1 MRKIRYAV
9 AMSLDGYIA
18 GRNDEADWIVMHDE
32 KAATRYFT
40 SFIAEFDSV
49 VIGGR
54 TWQLM
59 ARDNPQMEYPGLRT
73 YVLSRT
79 LSPHTYPKVTVFGED
94 GIAKIAALRE
104 TPGKDIWLFGGGNL
118 FGSFVAAD
126 LVDTV
131 ELGVFPVILG
141 GGKPLMSGYMDRVNL
156 ELTNVERNA
165 VGCLSIGY
173 TVRRK

>member
-18 GRNDEADWIVMHDE
+18 GRNDEADWIVMSDQ
-32 KAATRYFT
+32 KAATEYFT
-40 SFIAEFDSV
+40 SFVAEFDTV

-54 TWQLM
+54 TWEFM
-59 ARDNPQMEYPGLRT
+59 ARGNSQAEYPGLRT

-94 GIAKIAALRE
+94 GITKIAALRE
-104 TPGKDIWLFGGGNL
+104 IPGKDIWLFGGGNL
-118 FGSFVAAD
+118 FGSFAAAN

-131 ELGVFPVILG
+131 ELGIFPVILG
-141 GGKPLMSGYMDRVNL
+141 EGKPLMSGYMGRVNL
-156 ELTNVERNA
+156 ELTNVKRNDI
-165 VGCLSIGY
+165 GCLSIRY
-173 TVRRK
+173 SVRRK